1 MSEEGETTTVLKV
14 PVLCYSRV
22 VGYLSPVSNW
32 HRGKRQEFKE
42 RVPFD
47 VKELLERPDLGE

>member
-1 MSEEGETTTVLKV
+1 MSEEAETTVLKV

-42 RVPFD
+42 RVTFD
-47 VKELLERPDLGE
+47 VKELLERPNLDE

>member
-1 MSEEGETTTVLKV
+1 MSEKGETTTVLKV

-42 RVPFD
+42 RVTFD
-47 VKELLERPDLGE
+47 VKELLERPE